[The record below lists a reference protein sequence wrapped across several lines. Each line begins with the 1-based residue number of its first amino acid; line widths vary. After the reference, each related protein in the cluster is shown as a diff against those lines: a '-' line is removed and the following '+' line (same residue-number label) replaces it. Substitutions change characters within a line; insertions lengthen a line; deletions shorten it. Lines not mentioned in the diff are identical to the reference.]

1 MFLYSSKNN
10 KLHLDCYS
18 NTFQNLVV
26 LVPSIDS
33 NKGKNKN
40 IVLLKENST
49 FTYSGVKRDTM
60 LQQDSIK
67 PV

>member
-10 KLHLDCYS
+10 ELHLDCYS

-26 LVPSIDS
+26 FVPSIDS
-33 NKGKNKN
+33 KKGKNKN
-40 IVLLKENST
+40 IVLLKEDST
-49 FTYSGVKRDTM
+49 FAYSGVKRDTM

>member
-10 KLHLDCYS
+10 ELHLDCYS

-26 LVPSIDS
+26 LVLSIDS
-33 NKGKNKN
+33 KKGKNKN

-49 FTYSGVKRDTM
+49 FTYSGVKRDTV

>member
-10 KLHLDCYS
+10 ELHLDCYS

-33 NKGKNKN
+33 KKGKNKN
-40 IVLLKENST
+40 IVLLKEDST
-49 FTYSGVKRDTM
+49 FAYSGVKRDTM

>member
-10 KLHLDCYS
+10 ELHLDCYS

-33 NKGKNKN
+33 KKGKNKN
-40 IVLLKENST
+40 IVLLKEDST
-49 FTYSGVKRDTM
+49 FEYSGVKRDTM

>member
-10 KLHLDCYS
+10 ELHLDCYS

-26 LVPSIDS
+26 LVLGIDS
-33 NKGKNKN
+33 KKEKNKN

-49 FTYSGVKRDTM
+49 FTYSRAKRDIL

>member
-1 MFLYSSKNN
+1 MFLCSSKNN
-10 KLHLDCYS
+10 ELHLDCYS

-33 NKGKNKN
+33 KKGKNKN

-49 FTYSGVKRDTM
+49 FAYSGVKRDTM

>member
-10 KLHLDCYS
+10 ELHLDCYS
-18 NTFQNLVV
+18 NAFQNLVV
-26 LVPSIDS
+26 LVLSIDS
-33 NKGKNKN
+33 KKGKNKN
-40 IVLLKENST
+40 IVLLKENSPY
-49 FTYSGVKRDTM
+49 TYSRAKRDTI